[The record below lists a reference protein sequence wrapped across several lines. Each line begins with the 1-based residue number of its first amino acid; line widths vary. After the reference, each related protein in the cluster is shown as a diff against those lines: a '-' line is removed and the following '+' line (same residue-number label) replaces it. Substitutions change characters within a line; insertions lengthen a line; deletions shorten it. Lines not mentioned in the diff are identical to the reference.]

1 MNLGIQDAVV
11 LADALHDALSGGS
24 DTALDAYSAARRPI
38 AREVLAT
45 TGRLTRLATL
55 PRAARPAR
63 NGLMRLAAQI
73 PAVRGQLAWRLS
85 GLVYR

>member
-1 MNLGIQDAVV
+1 VLHGDSDAV
-11 LADALHDALSGGS
+11 
-24 DTALDAYSAARRPI
+24 LDAYSTSRRPI
-38 AREVLAT
+38 ARAVLAT

-73 PAVRGQLAWRLS
+73 PAVRSRLAWRLS